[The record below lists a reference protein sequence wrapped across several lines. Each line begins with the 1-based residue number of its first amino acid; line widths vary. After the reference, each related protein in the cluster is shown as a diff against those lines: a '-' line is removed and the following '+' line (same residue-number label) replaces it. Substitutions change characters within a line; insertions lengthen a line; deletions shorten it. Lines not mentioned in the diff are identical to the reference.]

1 MRKVSVMIALVLLAV
16 VAQVV
21 VTQTRPR
28 RVEQESTNPP
38 PPQPKLAQPNNPER
52 IAGENTPATISPATP
67 KALQDDT
74 DVLRIDT
81 NLVTLPVSVT
91 DRLGRYIPDLQKHE
105 FRIYEEGSEQ
115 EIAYFAAV
123 EKPFTVILMIDTSP
137 SNWPKLGQIRDA
149 ARVFVDQLRPDDQVM
164 IASFATGLTIE
175 SEATTDR
182 HKIRKGIDKT
192 GKGLSTHLYDAMDQ
206 MMQKHLA
213 RIQGR
218 KAIVLFTDGVDATSK
233 RATYQSTLRI
243 VEEVDA
249 IIYPIR
255 YDTYD
260 PSADRGGRRS
270 TIFGIP
276 IGGSSGSSPGT
287 SRADYAVGERY
298 LQELA
303 RLTAGHAYEG
313 GRDLSY
319 LRDAFTHIADE
330 LRRQYSL
337 GYYPKQTGQTGER
350 RHVRVRVARA
360 DLAVSTR
367 ESYVFKGNAEAATGA
382 TTAKPSS
389 SPPVIQ
395 KKPLVK
401 GT

>member
-1 MRKVSVMIALVLLAV
+1 
-16 VAQVV
+16 
-21 VTQTRPR
+21 
-28 RVEQESTNPP
+28 
-38 PPQPKLAQPNNPER
+38 
-52 IAGENTPATISPATP
+52 
-67 KALQDDT
+67 
-74 DVLRIDT
+74 
-81 NLVTLPVSVT
+81 
-91 DRLGRYIPDLQKHE
+91 
-105 FRIYEEGSEQ
+105 
-115 EIAYFAAV
+115 
-123 EKPFTVILMIDTSP
+123 
-137 SNWPKLGQIRDA
+137 
-149 ARVFVDQLRPDDQVM
+149 
-164 IASFATGLTIE
+164 
-175 SEATTDR
+175 
-182 HKIRKGIDKT
+182 
-192 GKGLSTHLYDAMDQ
+192 MDQ
-206 MMQKHLA
+206 MMQKHLP

-218 KAIVLFTDGVDATSK
+218 KAIVLFTDGVDASSK
-233 RATYQSTLRI
+233 RSTYQSTLR
-243 VEEVDA
+243 VAEEVDA

-260 PSADRGGRRS
+260 PSADKGGRRS

-276 IGGSSGSSPGT
+276 IGPSSSTPGT

-337 GYYPKQTGQTGER
+337 GYYPKQTGQPGER

-360 DLAVSTR
+360 DLAVRTR
-367 ESYVFKGNAEAATGA
+367 ESYVFKGNADAATDA

>member
-1 MRKVSVMIALVLLAV
+1 
-16 VAQVV
+16 
-21 VTQTRPR
+21 
-28 RVEQESTNPP
+28 
-38 PPQPKLAQPNNPER
+38 
-52 IAGENTPATISPATP
+52 
-67 KALQDDT
+67 
-74 DVLRIDT
+74 
-81 NLVTLPVSVT
+81 
-91 DRLGRYIPDLQKHE
+91 
-105 FRIYEEGSEQ
+105 
-115 EIAYFAAV
+115 
-123 EKPFTVILMIDTSP
+123 
-137 SNWPKLGQIRDA
+137 
-149 ARVFVDQLRPDDQVM
+149 M

-182 HKIRKGIDKT
+182 RKIYKGIDKT

-213 RIQGR
+213 RVQGR

-233 RATYQSTLRI
+233 RATYQSTLQI
-243 VEEVDA
+243 AEEVDA

-276 IGGSSGSSPGT
+276 IGGSSGSAPGT

-337 GYYPKQTGQTGER
+337 GYYPKQTGQPGER

-360 DLAVSTR
+360 DLAVRTR

-382 TTAKPSS
+382 TAKPSS